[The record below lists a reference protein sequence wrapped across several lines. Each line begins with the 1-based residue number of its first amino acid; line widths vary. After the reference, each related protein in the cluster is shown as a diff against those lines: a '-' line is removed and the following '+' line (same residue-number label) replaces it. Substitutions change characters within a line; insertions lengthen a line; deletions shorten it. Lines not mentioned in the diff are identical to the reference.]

1 MKEIKFEKLDR
12 DFRNKSYDE
21 FADWFNSLSY
31 EPSCVNCWIEGY
43 LRGMRFSGTMTPTP
57 ENKKAGI
64 K

>member
-1 MKEIKFEKLDR
+1 MREIKFEELDR

-31 EPSCVNCWIEGY
+31 EPSYVNCWIEGY
-43 LRGMRFSGTMTPTP
+43 LRGMRFSGTMTPAP
-57 ENKKAGI
+57 ANKKAGI